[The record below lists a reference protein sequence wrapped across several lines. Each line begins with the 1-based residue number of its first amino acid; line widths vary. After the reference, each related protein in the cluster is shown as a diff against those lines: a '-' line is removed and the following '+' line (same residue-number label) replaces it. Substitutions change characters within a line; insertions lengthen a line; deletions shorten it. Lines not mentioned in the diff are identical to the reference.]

1 MSEPKDKI
9 IGKILI
15 VDDQEDN
22 LKSLNQQ
29 LNSLAADIYTAHS
42 GGEALALL
50 LRHHFAI
57 VLVDVQM
64 PDMDGVEMATIM
76 RQSEELKLV
85 PIIFISDVQKEQE
98 YVFKGYEKGA
108 VDYII
113 KPVEPVILRHKVKL
127 FLELDAQREKLRR
140 LHEQTQNLLQQIT
153 NTVKQNKQ
161 LLDSSSEGIIG
172 YDPGGLITFVN
183 KQAIALLKQ
192 SEKQI
197 LGRQIQDFL
206 ISPKLT
212 PAPSWESSPMNKAM
226 LDNRQYRIS
235 SGYIWR
241 YDGSDFPVDYGCSP
255 IYNEENDYV
264 GGVMTFQDITIRKM
278 AEEQLIHIAQYDELT
293 DLANRDLFASTL
305 SKSLLHAQRNGRTC
319 GVLFLDLDNFKK
331 INDSMGHAAG
341 DDLLISIAGRLKD
354 AIREDDLPARFGGDE
369 FAVLLSDLA
378 RTEDAIKVAENILK
392 AMQKTHLLQGEEVRV
407 SFSIGI
413 ATYPE
418 CGSEASALMK
428 AADIAMYHAKQKGKN
443 NFQFF
448 SQQMQLEAERRLI
461 IESELKK
468 ALKNNEFILVYQPQ
482 IDAQNGQIVGVEALI
497 RWENEILGQVAPSEF
512 IPIAEES
519 GLVCDIS
526 RWVIETVYR
535 QYKAWQDSSQPFYSI
550 TLAIN
555 MSLVKF
561 VQTIETV
568 HEQLCSLMDKTGKQ
582 TEAPLFSGIY
592 IELNEMA
599 LKNSPTMN
607 AFNVEEAQAVSEA
620 LHHIHNMGLKI
631 SIDDFGTG
639 GMSLSNLMQMPVEV
653 LKIDTSFI
661 DGIGRDEMAES
672 IIRYTIQ
679 FAHDLGIQVIAEGVE
694 NQAQVDFLQ
703 KHGCDYLQGYHL
715 SAPLKLAE
723 LEKLP
728 QTLALN

>member
-29 LNSLAADIYTAHS
+29 LNSLAADIYTARS

-172 YDPGGLITFVN
+172 YDPSGLITFVN

-241 YDGSDFPVDYGCSP
+241 HDGSDFPVDYGCSP

-378 RTEDAIKVAENILK
+378 RTEDAMKVAENILK
-392 AMQKTHLLQGEEVRV
+392 AMQKTHLLQGEDVRV

-461 IESELKK
+461 IETELKK
-468 ALKNNEFILVYQPQ
+468 ALKNDEFILVYQPQ

-535 QYKAWQDSSQPFYSI
+535 QYKAWQDSTQPFYSI

-568 HEQLCSLMDKTGKQ
+568 HEKLCSLMDKTGEQ
-582 TEAPLFSGIY
+582 TEKPLFSGIY
-592 IELNEMA
+592 IEINEMA

-715 SAPLKLAE
+715 SAPLQLAE